1 MRVFNIGAVGGL
13 LLLLAASCK
22 DKKKDDVKPDDGS
35 SEIQRVAD
43 SVYLFSREIYF
54 WDEIRNSTTYE
65 SFNPRQYAKGTDL
78 ETAEATLAAVRNT
91 NANDKKKGYSYA
103 TDYYNAETGSM
114 ATQPESSYGFFVKSG
129 WKSRK
134 PASGTSSDFAGWFV
148 TYVHPN
154 SDAGKKG
161 VQRTWKIV
169 KVNNTNLGYNQAS
182 VDILN
187 NMFYDETTKSATVT
201 FEKPGGEQVA
211 LDLSI
216 ASFIPS
222 SVLYSG
228 ILQSPK
234 GAKAGYMVYK
244 FFDLLEDSRTA
255 LETALGSFKNAGIKN
270 IILDLR
276 YNNGGF
282 TRTQDYLANSLSPA
296 TVSNGNKMYTYYYNA
311 DLQAGNYTLMR
322 TRHAYSAT
330 YYKPEANT
338 VNFNKTDNSKGFPIN
353 PTNLYIIVGDQT
365 ASSAELLINDLKPYF
380 NGNIKLIGD
389 DHTFGKPVGFFPIDL
404 FKKVT
409 FWTVSFMT
417 RNSSDQ
423 QVSYDGFAPE
433 LKIYDGVDKAW
444 GDVTEDCTKA
454 ALDLIDGTPVI
465 SAVTTGTSAR
475 AATSLPKVQLKK
487 QYYDNML
494 R

>member
-1 MRVFNIGAVGGL
+1 MRVFNMGAIGCL
-13 LLLLAASCK
+13 LVLAASCGDKNK
-22 DKKKDDVKPDDGS
+22 DVNVPPDDGS
-35 SEIQRVAD
+35 TEAQRVAD

-54 WDEIRNSTTYE
+54 WDEIRTSTTYE
-65 SFNPRQYAKGTDL
+65 SFKPRQYVKGTDL

-91 NANDKKKGYSYA
+91 NAHDKEKGYSYA

-129 WKSRK
+129 WSNRN
-134 PASGTSSDFAGWFV
+134 PTNRGSFTGWYV

-154 SDAGKKG
+154 SDAGKQG
-161 VQRTWKIV
+161 VQRTWKII
-169 KVNNTNLGYNQAS
+169 KVNNTTLGNNQSS

-187 NMFYDETTKSATVT
+187 NMFYNETTKSAKVT
-201 FEKPGGEQVA
+201 FEKPGGEQVS

-222 SVLYSG
+222 SVLYSN

-244 FFDLLEDSRTA
+244 FFDLLEDSRA
-255 LETALGSFKNAGIKN
+255 AIEAALGSFKNAGVKN

-296 TVSNGNKMYTYYYNA
+296 TVSSSNKMYTYYYNA

-322 TRHAYSAT
+322 TRHSYSPT
-330 YYKPEANT
+330 YYKPESNT
-338 VNFNKTDNSKGFPIN
+338 INFNKTDNSKGFPIN
-353 PTNLYIIVGDQT
+353 PTNLYIIISDQT

-389 DHTFGKPVGFFPIDL
+389 DNSFGKPVGFFPIDL

-423 QVSYDGFAPE
+423 QVSYDGFAPDH
-433 LKIYDGVDKAW
+433 KIYDGVDKAW
-444 GDVTEDCTKA
+444 GDATEDCTKA
-454 ALDLIDGTPVI
+454 ALDLIDGTPVPV
-465 SAVTTGTSAR
+465 AVTTGTSVR
-475 AATSLPKVQLKK
+475 AATSVPKVQLKK